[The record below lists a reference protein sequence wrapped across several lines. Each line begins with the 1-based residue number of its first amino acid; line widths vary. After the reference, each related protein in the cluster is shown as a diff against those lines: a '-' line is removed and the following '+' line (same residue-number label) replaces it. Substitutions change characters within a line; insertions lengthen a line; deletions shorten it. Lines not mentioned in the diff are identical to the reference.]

1 MSELTLDDRGVRVP
15 CPGCGAKNRIA
26 WARLHESPR
35 CAKCHAA
42 IASPDAPV
50 AVPSVEVFD
59 AMVAGASVPV
69 LVDFWATWC
78 PPCRAVAPELEK
90 VARARAGRAL
100 VAKVDTEA
108 IPPLSARYG
117 IRSIPTLAVWVGGR
131 EANRVAGAM
140 PAAEIEKVIDGA
152 RG

>member
-1 MSELTLDDRGVRVP
+1 MLFR
-15 CPGCGAKNRIA
+15 
-26 WARLHESPR
+26 SPEPS
-35 CAKCHAA
+35 AA
-42 IASPDAPV
+42 
-50 AVPSVEVFD
+50 
-59 AMVAGASVPV
+59 
-69 LVDFWATWC
+69 
-78 PPCRAVAPELEK
+78 ELEK